1 MENYDWITDVN
12 KILLK
17 NLSEEKDKEIEE
29 YLDSFEVERDKT
41 LDTTRLPL
49 YPKPSFSI
57 RAEKWIKLMIN
68 NESNCIHCMHML
80 THQYEDYISS
90 MVRNKY
96 QSYHKPPQNEYIISK
111 NTKNKF
117 DEWRT
122 KIGIK

>member
-1 MENYDWITDVN
+1 MEKYDWISDVN

-17 NLSEEKDKEIEE
+17 NLSEEKDKEIKE
-29 YLDSFEVERDKT
+29 YLDSFVVEPDKT
-41 LDTTRLPL
+41 LETTRLPL

-57 RAEKWIKLMIN
+57 RAEKWIN
-68 NESNCIHCMHML
+68 NSKCIHMWTQQL
-80 THQYEDYISS
+80 WTHQYEDYISA
-90 MVRNKY
+90 MVGNKY

-122 KIGIK
+122 KNGIK